1 MNVKNILNGAALL
14 IGMVG
19 IYFKSQ
25 WWAGADLLM
34 LVGFGL
40 LFISAV
46 AFTISENNAAGTS
59 TALSFVMVAT
69 LALGILGLVFKTM
82 NWKGGFALSVG
93 AGGLLLLLSLLLIV
107 AKSVSVSRQ
116 FITVF
121 AIWFTLVA
129 AWLNVGARNRPA
141 SAPAVTMEE
150 PAQ

>member
-46 AFTISENNAAGTS
+46 GFTIGDNKAAGTS

-82 NWKGGFALSVG
+82 HWKGGFLLSLG
-93 AGGLLLLLSLLLIV
+93 SGGLLLLMSLLLLA
-107 AKSVSVSRQ
+107 AKSISVSRQ

-129 AWLNVGARNRPA
+129 AWLNVGSRSRPA
-141 SAPAVTMEE
+141 SAAVVTTEE